1 MIALPLGQC
10 RSCGDPVSYF
20 ARRCPSCEASNQ
32 PNPVAMGVA
41 LGAILLLGLL
51 GGLTA
56 MGVQALRS
64 KGTTQTAARP
74 NSTPSAPSEPA
85 PTLSDYGWLVKAMAE
100 CEEEAK
106 QKADTMSFLIIPMI
120 STAVS
125 LPGWVPNPISDV
137 GTAGTLLNSG
147 DAMIALRNGVMVLYQ
162 KPLAFAISD
171 PASDTV
177 YKWKPASGVTS
188 LKTKEVNGGGFKL
201 GFEIP
206 EIGTDIEWG
215 PVINLAKG
223 NCYWINM
230 LVRPKPKSG

>member
-20 ARRCPSCEASNQ
+20 ARRCPSCDAPNQ
-32 PNPVAMGVA
+32 PNPVATAVA
-41 LGAILLLGLL
+41 LGAILLLGLI

-56 MGVQALRS
+56 VGVQALRG

-74 NSTPSAPSEPA
+74 DSTPGSAGA
-85 PTLSDYGWLVKAMAE
+85 PTQALNDYGWIVKAMAE

-106 QKADTMSFLIIPMI
+106 QKPDTMSFLIIPMNQ
-120 STAVS
+120 TALS

-137 GTAGTLLNSG
+137 GSAGMLLPSG
-147 DAMIALRNGVMVLYQ
+147 DAMIALRNGVMELYQ

-177 YKWKPASGVTS
+177 YKWKPATGVTS
-188 LKTKEVNGGGFKL
+188 LRTRDVNAGGFKL
-201 GFEIP
+201 GFEVP
-206 EIGTDIEWG
+206 EIGQDIEWG

-230 LVRPKPKSG
+230 LVRPKAK